1 MRVKEKKPIKGY
13 GYFPNETAEIPY
25 AEALKF
31 VESGLVIIIP
41 ETEGANDNPLP
52 EDMPCRAA
60 LFKNGFE
67 TVEQI
72 LSAKE
77 SLSEIKGISKK
88 SAESII
94 KFCEE
99 NEN

>member
-1 MRVKEKKPIKGY
+1 MRVKVLKPIKGY
-13 GYFPNETAEIPY
+13 GYFPNETAEIPD
-25 AEALKF
+25 ADALKF
-31 VESGLVIIIP
+31 VESGFVIVVP
-41 ETEGANDNPLP
+41 ETEGADDNMLP
-52 EDMPCRAA
+52 EDIPCRAT

-72 LSAKE
+72 LSARE
-77 SLSEIKGISKK
+77 TLSEIKGITKK